1 MNNLMNHKGG
11 EIAILNDLA
20 QEAQHY
26 AKSMVTNLLQLG
38 RVLTEAK
45 PLVKHGQWEQWIQEN
60 AGCSNRYAQMFM
72 QAYERFGNNPAI
84 SQIKERGKVFKMLS
98 LPTGTEERFIAENN
112 VADMTTKQVEEAV
125 RRVREEMDVSL
136 AHERSAR
143 KAAEHRVA
151 ELEAAPPRMPDNIA
165 AELAEKESTIKAQ
178 SEELNR
184 LAESGKI
191 ATDEANRLR
200 AKVSQLEQDLN
211 EQNDMLDEAQ
221 KEYDSVR
228 AELLSLQ
235 SASAKGDAERIPA
248 DELTLDV
255 FASAVRQFI
264 GTCARLPHMHRTFA
278 AMTMVDKNRYEE
290 LLATMESFTQSARN
304 ALNTI
309 SETEV

>member
-1 MNNLMNHKGG
+1 MNELMNRGNG

-84 SQIKERGKVFKMLS
+84 SQIKERGKVFKMLA
-98 LPTGTEERFIAENN
+98 LPTGTEEQFLSENN

-125 RRVREEMDVSL
+125 RRVREEMGASL
-136 AHERSAR
+136 ADERSAR
-143 KAAEHRVA
+143 KAAERRLA
-151 ELEAAPPRMPDNIA
+151 ELEAAPPKMPDNIV
-165 AELAEKESTIKAQ
+165 AELAEKDSTIKAQ
-178 SEELNR
+178 SDELNR
-184 LAESGKI
+184 LSENGRI
-191 ATDEANRLR
+191 ADDEAKKLR
-200 AKVSQLEQDLN
+200 AQIAQLEQDLD

-221 KEYDSVR
+221 REYDSVR
-228 AELLSLQ
+228 AELLNLQ
-235 SASAKGDAERIPA
+235 SATAKGDAERLPA

-264 GTCARLPHMHRTFA
+264 GICARLPHMHRTFA
-278 AMTMVDKNRYEE
+278 AMTMAEKNRYEE
-290 LLATMESFTQSARN
+290 LLATMESFTQSARD